1 MDEKQ
6 AHFDWGFGLQWLVV
20 VAIGVAAAGIFAFAS
35 IWSVGDVVE
44 DTLGETAAVF
54 IIGGLFGAIFALG
67 AGLGSGL
74 LMKKQGL
81 SAGRWI
87 IVTVAAGAIGMAIG
101 FTLVFTFLDVD
112 TMPEVLAG
120 LMIGLSLGLPIGI
133 GQSVLL
139 RKHHFRANEWTVINT
154 LAFTLAMVVALP
166 LGGEGREWISLGAMG
181 LVYGAVTGLG
191 MVWLLARQTAMQPIS
206 AT

>member
-20 VAIGVAAAGIFAFAS
+20 VAIGVATAGMFAFAS
-35 IWSVGDVVE
+35 VWSVGEAVE
-44 DTLGETAAVF
+44 NALGETAAVF
-54 IIGGLFGAIFALG
+54 ITGGLFGAIFALG

-74 LMKKQGL
+74 LMKKQGI
-81 SAGRWI
+81 SAGGWI
-87 IVTVAAGAIGMAIG
+87 IATVTGGAIGMAVG

-112 TMPEVLAG
+112 TMPDVLAG

-133 GQSVLL
+133 GQSLVL
-139 RKHHFRANEWTVINT
+139 RKYHFRANEWTVINT
-154 LAFTLAMVVALP
+154 LAFTIATVVSLP

-181 LVYGAVTGLG
+181 LLFGAVTGLG

>member
-6 AHFDWGFGLQWLVV
+6 THFDWVFGLQWLVV
-20 VAIGVAAAGIFAFAS
+20 VAIGVATAGMLAFIFV
-35 IWSVGDVVE
+35 WSVGEAVE
-44 DTLGETAAVF
+44 NALGETVVAF
-54 IIGGLFGAIFALG
+54 FTGGLFGAIFALG

-74 LMKKQGL
+74 LMKKQGM

-87 IVTVAAGAIGMAIG
+87 IATVAAGAIGMAVG
-101 FTLVFTFLDVD
+101 FTLVFTFLNVD

-133 GQSVLL
+133 GQSLLL
-139 RKHHFRANEWTVINT
+139 RKYHFRANEWTVINT
-154 LAFTLAMVVALP
+154 LAFTLAMVVSLP
-166 LGGEGREWISLGAMG
+166 LSGEGREWISLGAMG
-181 LVYGAVTGLG
+181 LLFGAVTGLG
-191 MVWLLARQTAMQPIS
+191 MVWLLARQTAIHTIS

>member
-6 AHFDWGFGLQWLVV
+6 TQFDWVFGLQWLVV
-20 VAIGVAAAGIFAFAS
+20 VAIGVVTAGMFAFIS
-35 IWSVGDVVE
+35 VWSVGDAVE
-44 DTLGETAAVF
+44 NTLGETASAF
-54 IIGGLFGAIFALG
+54 ITGGLFGAIFALG

-74 LMKKQGL
+74 LMKKQGM

-87 IVTVAAGAIGMAIG
+87 IATVAAGAIGMAVG

-120 LMIGLSLGLPIGI
+120 LMIGLSMGLPIGI

-154 LAFTLAMVVALP
+154 LAFTLAMIVAFP
-166 LGGEGREWISLGAMG
+166 LGGEGREWISLAAMG
-181 LVYGAVTGLG
+181 LVYGAATGLG